1 MGVPKHCSGRGRRAP
16 VVDAWSCPTA
26 TSSPNRWTTDAPVQP
41 LHCASTAPPAKLS
54 NFTFDFTHT
63 GRMYIRTYYGCTDDV
78 HP

>member
-41 LHCASTAPPAKLS
+41 LHCASTAAPAKLF
-54 NFTFDFTHT
+54 NFYF
-63 GRMYIRTYYGCTDDV
+63 
-78 HP
+78 